1 MRGLPVYRAVV
12 MSDQEPLPAAA
23 PDDPE
28 VRSADALQAALGDE
42 FDIKQSLGK
51 GSMATVYLAKE
62 KGLGRLVAI
71 KVLSPVHAKD
81 QTALKRFE
89 REAKAAASLGHPSV
103 VQVYRF
109 GRLPDETPYLVM
121 RFVKGR
127 TMEERLKAEGRLS
140 PAVAKEVL
148 HDIASALAAAHA
160 AGIVHR
166 DVRPANVLWDEDGQ
180 KALLADFGIAALLVT
195 SGEEATRLTK
205 TGQMIGDPKYL
216 SPEQLLDQD
225 LTELADIY
233 AFGVL
238 GYELLTGEGPYDART
253 NTQWITAHLNQDPKD
268 LQQMRPEVDADL
280 ADLLRRCLNR
290 EPKHR
295 PSAADVARA
304 LSVDSAPAVQ
314 PAIATSGSVEEAA
327 DLQQLLRRRVPQI
340 VLVAAVAG
348 STLLGAVGLL
358 RENNK
363 FDPYGQTVFDLTLWV
378 VGAGIAGATVVA
390 WFHGEKGR
398 QQTNVLE
405 WILLS
410 LIVVVWLT
418 VSAWTLLSGLG

>member
-1 MRGLPVYRAVV
+1 M
-12 MSDQEPLPAAA
+12 
-23 PDDPE
+23 
-28 VRSADALQAALGDE
+28 
-42 FDIKQSLGK
+42 
-51 GSMATVYLAKE
+51 
-62 KGLGRLVAI
+62 
-71 KVLSPVHAKD
+71 
-81 QTALKRFE
+81 
-89 REAKAAASLGHPSV
+89 

-121 RFVKGR
+121 HFVKGR
-127 TMEERLKAEGRLS
+127 NMEERLKAEGRLS
-140 PAVAKEVL
+140 PGVAREVL

-166 DVRPANVLWDEDGQ
+166 DVRPANVLWDEDAQ
-180 KALLADFGIAALLVT
+180 RALLADFGIAGLLVT
-195 SGEEATRLTK
+195 SDEEATRLTK
-205 TGQMIGDPKYL
+205 TGQMIGNPKYL

-268 LQQMRPEVDADL
+268 LRQMRPEVDADL

-304 LSVDSAPAVQ
+304 LSADSAPAPQ

-327 DLQQLLRRRVPQI
+327 DLQVLIKRRVPQI
-340 VLVAAVAG
+340 VLFASVAG
-348 STLLGAVGLL
+348 AGLLGLVDVLDQQS
-358 RENNK
+358 K
-363 FDPYGQTVFDLTLWV
+363 FGQYGDTVFDLVLAF
-378 VGAGIAGATVVA
+378 VGSSVAAATVVA
-390 WFHGEKGR
+390 WFHGEKGK

-405 WILLS
+405 WILVS
-410 LIVVVWLT
+410 LIGVVWLT
-418 VSAWTLLSGLG
+418 VSAAIFVSR